1 MAGTN
6 KTGIY
11 VTQNNLKTQIIP
23 CAKTPLPEVNFISCV
38 HCMQTSEVKIL
49 KASSAV
55 WSSWYR
61 LRHTKTVCIYKASFR
76 VIIFSVVKRGS
87 ALRIKAS
94 TFDPS
99 YKRIGQK
106 EFKS

>member
-1 MAGTN
+1 MYFHTLVLPSFSIHFHHLKKRGHYVAGTN

-11 VTQNNLKTQIIP
+11 VTQSNLKTRIIP

-55 WSSWYR
+55 
-61 LRHTKTVCIYKASFR
+61 
-76 VIIFSVVKRGS
+76 
-87 ALRIKAS
+87 
-94 TFDPS
+94 
-99 YKRIGQK
+99 
-106 EFKS
+106 